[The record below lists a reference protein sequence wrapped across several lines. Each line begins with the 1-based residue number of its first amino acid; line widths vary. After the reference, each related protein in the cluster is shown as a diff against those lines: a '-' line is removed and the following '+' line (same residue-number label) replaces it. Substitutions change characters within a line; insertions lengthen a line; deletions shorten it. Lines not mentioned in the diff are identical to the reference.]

1 MNNDRD
7 EKIENAS
14 FKVGDLVVLKTADMS
29 DKGIYKPPVMVVKK
43 VFFQENEQFSKKNGK
58 RMSYA
63 GEGIQLCCIWFLNGK
78 VEEKV
83 FPEEVLHNI
92 SANQPHINNHVIE
105 NQKSPSRTTASPPP
119 PGNPPASRQTPA

>member
-1 MNNDRD
+1 MNNAKD
-7 EKIENAS
+7 EKIENAN
-14 FKVGDLVVLKTADMS
+14 FEVGDLVVLKTADMS

-63 GEGIQLCCIWFLNGK
+63 GEGIQVCCIWFLNGK

-83 FPEEVLHNI
+83 FPEEVLDYVE
-92 SANQPHINNHVIE
+92 SDSE
-105 NQKSPSRTTASPPP
+105 E
-119 PGNPPASRQTPA
+119 